1 MFGELRLSKGRM
13 TMVHV
18 SRWACREGSHASDAE
33 GLAQPRPRQPVQ
45 EHGHAAWLPLP
56 LPTRDGPVVLP
67 LAFVHM
73 PRCDHVEVRI
83 WAISDLH
90 TDDPK
95 NKARK
100 RDC

>member
-1 MFGELRLSKGRM
+1 M
-13 TMVHV
+13 TTVQV
-18 SRWACREGSHASDAE
+18 GGPATKGSHASDAE

-45 EHGHAAWLPLP
+45 EHGHAAWLLT
-56 LPTRDGPVVLP
+56 LLVLP
-67 LAFVHM
+67 PFSTL
-73 PRCDHVEVRI
+73 PRGSRVEVRI